1 MGTVFDFGT
10 PWHTMYPYCGV
21 TGMYGDYYAKVSIIF
36 VVLNVVLFIFSQV
49 NSMCHTV
56 TQLNMA
62 ASRAHYILASHDQ
75 PTLSHSHSHPTSKT
89 LVSHS
94 AIYQKLMSSSY
105 LG

>member
-1 MGTVFDFGT
+1 MFDFGT
-10 PWHTMYPYCGV
+10 PRHTAYLYRGV
-21 TGMYGDYYAKVSIIF
+21 TGMYGYYYAEVSIIF

-56 TQLNMA
+56 TQPNMA
-62 ASRAHYILASHDQ
+62 ASRAHYILASHHQ
-75 PTLSHSHSHPTSKT
+75 PALSHSYSHPTSKT

-94 AIYQKLMSSSY
+94 AIYKKLMSSSY

>member
-1 MGTVFDFGT
+1 MGTVFNFGT
-10 PWHTMYPYCGV
+10 LWHTTYPYHGV
-21 TGMYGDYYAKVSIIF
+21 MGMYRYYYAEVSIIF

-56 TQLNMA
+56 TQPNMA
-62 ASRAHYILASHDQ
+62 ASCARYILASHHQ
-75 PTLSHSHSHPTSKT
+75 PALSHSYSHPTSKT

-94 AIYQKLMSSSY
+94 AIYKKLMSSSY